1 MIGDR
6 ASIIHINV
14 TNFAAAV
21 AMAKDPSLADSA
33 FVIAKEGS
41 TRQVVIAPSQ
51 RAMEE
56 GIHAGMPVATAI
68 RILPSLKTICP
79 DATATAKAEDVMF
92 SVASRYS
99 PTIQHDL
106 GGHLYID
113 VAGTTRLFGPP
124 VDCAV
129 HLRNEIQEAMGM
141 EPAVAVA
148 SNKLVA
154 KIGTRTIRPS
164 GITQIR
170 AGDESSF
177 LAMQDI
183 ALLPGVG
190 PSIGKLLSVAGFQDI
205 GQFADLDD
213 QQVVALL
220 GKRGIALR
228 NAARGWDTSPVDSR
242 TLGTRNIRRRI
253 DFSEPAFDMDAI
265 HAAVVATS
273 EDAGVIM
280 RRELLA
286 CSSISCT
293 LFWADGVSNEATYRS
308 CNPMVLDAHIIQ
320 GSCNALQL
328 ALKRRVRI
336 RAIVITLQG
345 LAPAR
350 REPDLFTP
358 PGISRE
364 ERLQTAVDATRI
376 RFGMTA
382 LTHAAAVFHA

>member
-1 MIGDR
+1 
-6 ASIIHINV
+6 
-14 TNFAAAV
+14 
-21 AMAKDPSLADSA
+21 
-33 FVIAKEGS
+33 
-41 TRQVVIAPSQ
+41 
-51 RAMEE
+51 
-56 GIHAGMPVATAI
+56 
-68 RILPSLKTICP
+68 
-79 DATATAKAEDVMF
+79 
-92 SVASRYS
+92 
-99 PTIQHDL
+99 
-106 GGHLYID
+106 
-113 VAGTTRLFGPP
+113 
-124 VDCAV
+124 
-129 HLRNEIQEAMGM
+129 
-141 EPAVAVA
+141 
-148 SNKLVA
+148 
-154 KIGTRTIRPS
+154 
-164 GITQIR
+164 
-170 AGDESSF
+170 
-177 LAMQDI
+177 
-183 ALLPGVG
+183 
-190 PSIGKLLSVAGFQDI
+190 
-205 GQFADLDD
+205 
-213 QQVVALL
+213 
-220 GKRGIALR
+220 
-228 NAARGWDTSPVDSR
+228 VDSR